1 MSKQPGYDEV
11 QGNTGNRQRSIPTTE
26 QERRL
31 WFPPILEDFELAM
44 EVTAYAGRR

>member
-1 MSKQPGYDEV
+1 MIKQPGRDEV
-11 QGNTGNRQRSIPTTE
+11 RGNAENGQRSTARAE

-31 WFPPILEDFELAM
+31 WFPPILDDFELAM